1 MCRGAAGPGFS
12 KKSRAS
18 MMRNLR
24 LQQIA
29 TLLLLHRRMAEGTAL
44 ADEASAELRTLASDI
59 RSVLSVT
66 RPDAAAEA
74 SMEFP
79 AELVDRWF

>member
-1 MCRGAAGPGFS
+1 VAG
-12 KKSRAS
+12 
-18 MMRNLR
+18 
-24 LQQIA
+24 
-29 TLLLLHRRMAEGTAL
+29 GTAP
-44 ADEASAELRTLASDI
+44 ADGASARLRPMADDV
-59 RSVLSVT
+59 RAVLSVT